1 MYEPHFNDISD
12 ANEDNESVNEII
24 LEDETTTTIT
34 SQNNSRP
41 TIHWG
46 PVVDGDLNGKE
57 QINTDAQHFDAL
69 FARSNASPLPP
80 SSHPRCYS
88 SCSPATAPS
97 LLAADT
103 PSHPCARSQP
113 LLSSSPSL
121 KQRQSYDITSNTNHR
136 QSISSSPP
144 KIQQTNPPSAQAKR
158 KNFSLT
164 HTAQTFLQAS
174 NSQNELPEPLARSCS
189 YKRPQSMK
197 KYRQKKEKEKE
208 KEQQQQQQ
216 DFPVRKYST
225 AAISQNN
232 YIPHTVTSDSS
243 RKSITAVTARIPTTD
258 FMTAEESQDQWPTQ
272 HAQRSER
279 IGKINVFFFL
289 CNQLLLESTRTKKV
303 RKHYVKIIVI

>member
-12 ANEDNESVNEII
+12 ANEDNESVNETIP
-24 LEDETTTTIT
+24 EDETTTTIM

-69 FARSNASPLPP
+69 FARSNAPP
-80 SSHPRCYS
+80 SSSHPRCYS

-97 LLAADT
+97 LLATDT
-103 PSHPCARSQP
+103 PSHLYARSQP

-121 KQRQSYDITSNTNHR
+121 KQKQSYDIPSNTNHR

-144 KIQQTNPPSAQAKR
+144 KIQQINPPSARAKR
-158 KNFSLT
+158 KTFSLT

-174 NSQNELPEPLARSCS
+174 HSQNELPEPLARSCS

-208 KEQQQQQQ
+208 QQQQQ

-225 AAISQNN
+225 AAVSQNN

-272 HAQRSER
+272 NAQRSER
-279 IGKINVFFFL
+279 IGKINEFCFL
-289 CNQLLLESTRTKKV
+289 M
-303 RKHYVKIIVI
+303 